1 MSKIVSVIQQKGGVG
16 KTTLTVHLAHELKR
30 MKKKLKVVIADADP
44 QQSSYKWIER
54 GRKND
59 IDGVGIKA
67 VGADGEGKKLKKEL
81 NAIDADIILIDL
93 PPAIE
98 SLSLRAALYADVIL
112 VPIGASALD
121 IEAARGAIDVC
132 EEAMELDDTKSMLL
146 IPSKVR
152 AGTTAGKELRSLL
165 KKWGTVSKA
174 TIGLRVHYSDAAT
187 AGEGVGTYAKNSQAH
202 KEMKS
207 LAKEVLGLLKI

>member
-67 VGADGEGKKLKKEL
+67 VGRKLVSCDWL
-81 NAIDADIILIDL
+81 VL
-93 PPAIE
+93 
-98 SLSLRAALYADVIL
+98 LSLFAVDL
-112 VPIGASALD
+112 LD
-121 IEAARGAIDVC
+121 ISHV
-132 EEAMELDDTKSMLL
+132 
-146 IPSKVR
+146 
-152 AGTTAGKELRSLL
+152 
-165 KKWGTVSKA
+165 
-174 TIGLRVHYSDAAT
+174 
-187 AGEGVGTYAKNSQAH
+187 
-202 KEMKS
+202 
-207 LAKEVLGLLKI
+207 